1 MDQECLALSDVK
13 KLGNAGN
20 INLDVEKSGVVGNKN
35 LEDKIVCQ
43 TPEKTTGPLSSK
55 SVEQE
60 FKITEKHKAIVD
72 LFDGMTCS
80 LRLLRLSKKLPIF
93 RNVCAQ
99 VEVLKKRNFS
109 YKDLAQIKYV
119 LPEAIQIEKILVHDQ
134 KTLCMKPELKITLLF
149 DVIEGHHE
157 QSDFVALRQ
166 VFDARLTSFFA
177 QHLEDCNI
185 PAAILPE
192 PFSQRSQTTSDNQ
205 GSCNIVNK
213 QLPDSIDESLS
224 ISTESEMLLE
234 SSLLH
239 PSFNRFFSKEAVT
252 TEATEKSTLLKS
264 TSLNKEDAE
273 VAVLAELEEF
283 PSLSSKSVIV
293 NDQDIKD
300 QKLKESSDSW
310 SRSTVNDPSIESMH
324 PPCSTSTVCKSPIQV
339 LTSSD
344 SSMIETPGQVTP
356 KKLIPSTDDK
366 PRNKDSQWKVCNKST
381 KRSLDFTCV
390 KGDKSTLSSTVDG
403 SDYPTDYP
411 TSLIDE
417 ITQTT
422 ESKSL
427 IRENNLICSPESLK
441 NKASCLADL
450 VPLIHH
456 IFQSVNCTSITREE
470 LVHKIIINNLDIV
483 ERGEVEEQIEL
494 LEKLAPDWICRNLA
508 PGGDILYNIRKFS
521 DLNSVQARLVSS

>member
-1 MDQECLALSDVK
+1 MDQECLALSDVE

-60 FKITEKHKAIVD
+60 FKITEKHRAIVD

-80 LRLLRLSKKLPIF
+80 LRLLHLSKKLPIF

-109 YKDLAQIKYV
+109 YKDLSQIKYV
-119 LPEAIQIEKILVHDQ
+119 LPEAIQIDKILVHDQ

-177 QHLEDCNI
+177 WHLEDCDI
-185 PAAILPE
+185 PEAILPE

-205 GSCNIVNK
+205 ESCNIVNK

-224 ISTESEMLLE
+224 TSTESEMLLE

-239 PSFNRFFSKEAVT
+239 PSFNRFFSKEAVS
-252 TEATEKSTLLKS
+252 TEATEKSTLLIS
-264 TSLNKEDAE
+264 TSLNKEDTE

-283 PSLSSKSVIV
+283 PSSSSESVIV
-293 NDQDIKD
+293 NDQDIED

-310 SRSTVNDPSIESMH
+310 SRSTVNDPSIESMN
-324 PPCSTSTVCKSPIQV
+324 PPCSISIVCKSPIQV
-339 LTSSD
+339 LTTSD

-366 PRNKDSQWKVCNKST
+366 PMNKDSQWKACNKST
-381 KRSLDFTCV
+381 KRSLDFTSV

-403 SDYPTDYP
+403 SDYPTA
-411 TSLIDE
+411 LIDE

-427 IRENNLICSPESLK
+427 ISENNLICSPESPK
-441 NKASCLADL
+441 NQKASCLADL
-450 VPLIHH
+450 VPLIHR
-456 IFQSVNCTSITREE
+456 IFQSVNRTSITREE